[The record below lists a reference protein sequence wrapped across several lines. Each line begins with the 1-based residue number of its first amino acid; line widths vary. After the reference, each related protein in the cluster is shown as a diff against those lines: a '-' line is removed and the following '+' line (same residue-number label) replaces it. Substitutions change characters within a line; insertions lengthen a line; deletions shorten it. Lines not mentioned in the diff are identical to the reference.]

1 MKADTP
7 SVKIG
12 SVTMAIYGRMSD
24 RSEVVAMPLFVES
37 WMNHEVVSVEE
48 KTPVIKV
55 IELFKLRRLLFVP
68 VLRRGKVVGL
78 IADRDVRDISP
89 SKTAVM
95 DVRELH
101 YLLSRMKAGDIMQ
114 PNPTTIRPQETVE
127 TAALKMLEH
136 GAHAIPVVDSRGRLT
151 GIITQ
156 SDVLRVL
163 IEITG
168 ISRGGVQLGFSLS
181 EKTEGIEEITSA
193 IKEKGGRIM
202 SILGTRDAEDAC
214 SREVYIRIMPLEEK
228 PLRSLIRHLKKMFDV
243 VSVKRDPSMSKD
255 PERA

>member
-1 MKADTP
+1 
-7 SVKIG
+7 
-12 SVTMAIYGRMSD
+12 
-24 RSEVVAMPLFVES
+24 MPLFVES
-37 WMNHEVVSVEE
+37 WMNHDVVSVEE

-68 VLRRGKVVGL
+68 VLRKGKVVGL
-78 IADRDVRDISP
+78 IADRDVRDVSP

-101 YLLSRMKAGDIMQ
+101 YLLSRMRAGDIMQ
-114 PNPTTIRPQETVE
+114 PNPTTIRPGDTVE
-127 TAALKMLEH
+127 TAALKMLEL
-136 GAHAIPVVDSRGRLT
+136 GAHAIPVVDSRGRLR

-168 ISRGGVQLGFSLS
+168 ISRGGVQLGFLLS
-181 EKTEGIEEITSA
+181 EKTAGIEEITGA

-202 SILGTRDAEDAC
+202 SILGTRDAEDAR

-228 PLRSLIRHLKKMFDV
+228 LLRKLIRHLKGRFDV
-243 VSVKRDPSMSKD
+243 VSVKRDPSMIKD
-255 PERA
+255 IERA